1 MTESRSSRTPA
12 NLARGLARSGIRAA
26 LATSLG
32 GAPYASLVLLAVDL
46 DASPLLLLSGLAQ
59 HSRNIAFDP
68 RVSLL
73 LDETV
78 RALCNAGQQQAP
90 CEIAAAKFVSV
101 VRPGES
107 LRIEHERCADGWIR
121 FVIRAPD
128 RLVASG
134 RLTWEIVRDTDREV

>member
-1 MTESRSSRTPA
+1 MNT
-12 NLARGLARSGIRAA
+12 L
-26 LATSLG
+26 SLEI
-32 GAPYASLVLLAVDL
+32 S
-46 DASPLLLLSGLAQ
+46 AQ
-59 HSRNIAFDP
+59 HPAFAGHFP
-68 RVSLL
+68 GSPIVPGALL

-107 LRIEHERCADGWIR
+107 LSLEHERRADGWIR

-128 RLVASG
+128 RLVATG
-134 RLTWEIVRDTDREV
+134 RLTWEMARDTDREV